1 MKALLSSL
9 QTLPVSTASTD
20 VNKTKS
26 LDITRRRSIGFGS
39 SAILSSLLVN
49 FCSPSSTLPSFRS
62 AIALQQKDELQL
74 EEDRVV
80 QLFQETSPSVVSIQD
95 LELSKNPKSTSSE
108 LMLVDGEYAK
118 VEGTG
123 SGFVWDMF
131 GHIVT
136 NYHVVAKLATD
147 TSGLHRCKVS
157 LFDAKGNGFYREGK
171 MVGYD
176 PAYDLAVLKVDVE
189 GYELKPVVL
198 GTSHDLRVG
207 QSCFAIG
214 NPYGFEDTLTTG
226 VTFQ

>member
-80 QLFQETSPSVVSIQD
+80 QLFQVLQLFFIFFFRLPP
-95 LELSKNPKSTSSE
+95 LSKLK
-108 LMLVDGEYAK
+108 LV
-118 VEGTG
+118 VE
-123 SGFVWDMF
+123 FLVF
-131 GHIVT
+131 
-136 NYHVVAKLATD
+136 N
-147 TSGLHRCKVS
+147 
-157 LFDAKGNGFYREGK
+157 
-171 MVGYD
+171 
-176 PAYDLAVLKVDVE
+176 VL
-189 GYELKPVVL
+189 PVVL
-198 GTSHDLRVG
+198 
-207 QSCFAIG
+207 
-214 NPYGFEDTLTTG
+214 
-226 VTFQ
+226 TFFLY

>member
-80 QLFQETSPSVVSIQD
+80 QLFQVLQLFFIFFFLGLPP
-95 LELSKNPKSTSSE
+95 LSKLKFVVE
-108 LMLVDGEYAK
+108 FLV
-118 VEGTG
+118 
-123 SGFVWDMF
+123 F
-131 GHIVT
+131 
-136 NYHVVAKLATD
+136 N
-147 TSGLHRCKVS
+147 
-157 LFDAKGNGFYREGK
+157 
-171 MVGYD
+171 
-176 PAYDLAVLKVDVE
+176 VL
-189 GYELKPVVL
+189 PVVL
-198 GTSHDLRVG
+198 
-207 QSCFAIG
+207 
-214 NPYGFEDTLTTG
+214 
-226 VTFQ
+226 TFFLY

>member
-80 QLFQETSPSVVSIQD
+80 QLFQVLQLFFIFFFRLPP
-95 LELSKNPKSTSSE
+95 LSKLKFVVE
-108 LMLVDGEYAK
+108 LLV
-118 VEGTG
+118 
-123 SGFVWDMF
+123 F
-131 GHIVT
+131 
-136 NYHVVAKLATD
+136 N
-147 TSGLHRCKVS
+147 
-157 LFDAKGNGFYREGK
+157 
-171 MVGYD
+171 
-176 PAYDLAVLKVDVE
+176 VL
-189 GYELKPVVL
+189 PVVL
-198 GTSHDLRVG
+198 
-207 QSCFAIG
+207 
-214 NPYGFEDTLTTG
+214 
-226 VTFQ
+226 TFFLY

>member
-80 QLFQETSPSVVSIQD
+80 QLFQVLQLFFIFFFRLPP
-95 LELSKNPKSTSSE
+95 LSKLK
-108 LMLVDGEYAK
+108 LV
-118 VEGTG
+118 VE
-123 SGFVWDMF
+123 FLVF
-131 GHIVT
+131 
-136 NYHVVAKLATD
+136 N
-147 TSGLHRCKVS
+147 
-157 LFDAKGNGFYREGK
+157 
-171 MVGYD
+171 
-176 PAYDLAVLKVDVE
+176 VL
-189 GYELKPVVL
+189 PVV
-198 GTSHDLRVG
+198 
-207 QSCFAIG
+207 Q
-214 NPYGFEDTLTTG
+214 
-226 VTFQ
+226 TFFLY